1 MAYIDLFAGA
11 GGLSEGFM
19 RAGFEAVAHIEMNSD
34 ALNTIKTR
42 LSYYYLLNNGLI
54 NKYYD
59 YLKGNT
65 TREELYALVPE
76 NILSTALNY
85 TMTEENLEEIFT
97 HIDNLLAMRANDNK
111 VNVIVGGPPCQAYSL
126 AGRSKQRRDAEARAN
141 GNGSTDDQRK
151 YLYRIYCRF
160 LAKYNPEMFVFEN
173 VPGLISADNG
183 RHWQDIQEMLRNAGY
198 DIDWKPLNAA
208 DFGVPQTRRRI
219 IIIGWR
225 RGTRHSFPNFQPVNA
240 NWTIQDILNDLP
252 SIQAGQTKHN
262 YKQSPSPYVA
272 EKLRNHNDI
281 LTWHIA
287 RPHIER
293 DREIYRFAIKTWNK
307 NKKRLNYTEIP
318 ENLRTH
324 KNTKDFTD
332 RFKVVAPDL
341 PYCHTMLA
349 HIAKD
354 GHYYIH
360 PDAKQA
366 RSLTVREAARIQS
379 FPDNYYFE
387 GSRTSVFTQIGNA
400 VPPLMAEAIARAL
413 HEQLN

>member
-59 YLKGNT
+59 YLKGNI
-65 TREELYALVPE
+65 TREELYSIVPE
-76 NILSTALNY
+76 TLLSTALNY
-85 TMTEENLEEIFT
+85 TMTEENLEEIFA
-97 HIDNLLAMRANDNK
+97 HIDNLLEMRVNDNE

-126 AGRSKQRRDAEARAN
+126 AGRSKQKRYAEAKAN
-141 GNGSTDDQRK
+141 GNVATDDHRK
-151 YLYRIYCRF
+151 YLYRIYCKF
-160 LAKYNPEMFVFEN
+160 LEKYNPEMFVFEN
-173 VPGLISADNG
+173 VPGLISSDNG
-183 RHWQDIQEMLRNAGY
+183 RHWQDIQDMLRKAGY
-198 DIDWKPLNAA
+198 DIDSKPLNAA
-208 DFGVPQTRRRI
+208 DFGVPQTRKRI

-225 RGTRHSFPNFQPVNA
+225 KGTRHSFPNFDTVDA

-262 YKQSPSPYVA
+262 YKQSPSTYVA
-272 EKLRNHNDI
+272 EKLRNDNDI
-281 LTWHIA
+281 LTWHVA

-293 DREIYRFAIKTWNK
+293 DREIYRLAIKTWSK
-307 NKKRLNYTEIP
+307 NRKRLNYTEIP

-400 VPPLMAEAIARAL
+400 VPPIMAEAIAKAL
-413 HEQLN
+413 KEQLH